1 MCWFSSWDTVF
12 GYSNV
17 SSCMLLSHVVVQW
30 LETGFEALCPTF
42 EERSW
47 RVGIDR
53 PNIFLFLMTYV
64 LNSFSLYMLY
74 GSNSHSH
81 LKRLPWVA
89 FPHRGPLSSSNG
101 GLCTWAKDV
110 WTFAITT
117 ATKVSTASEEC
128 PLDPLK
134 VRAKMSS
141 FFLSHKRDPTILPLK
156 SITEPLKIN
165 VSGQIISTSQKTSPQ
180 NVANWKGNGTPAI
193 SEKSRL
199 VKYCS
204 IWPDGDVLDEK
215 KIILL

>member
-74 GSNSHSH
+74 RSNSHSH

-89 FPHRGPLSSSNG
+89 FPHRGPLSSSQLASLEPRMSGRLPLPPPPKYPPPPKNVLWIRWKFG
-101 GLCTWAKDV
+101 RKCRHFFCRTKGTQLSSHW
-110 WTFAITT
+110 
-117 ATKVSTASEEC
+117 KVSRNPWKS
-128 PLDPLK
+128 
-134 VRAKMSS
+134 M
-141 FFLSHKRDPTILPLK
+141 FLVKLYRPHKRPHPK
-156 SITEPLKIN
+156 M
-165 VSGQIISTSQKTSPQ
+165 
-180 NVANWKGNGTPAI
+180 
-193 SEKSRL
+193 
-199 VKYCS
+199 
-204 IWPDGDVLDEK
+204 
-215 KIILL
+215 